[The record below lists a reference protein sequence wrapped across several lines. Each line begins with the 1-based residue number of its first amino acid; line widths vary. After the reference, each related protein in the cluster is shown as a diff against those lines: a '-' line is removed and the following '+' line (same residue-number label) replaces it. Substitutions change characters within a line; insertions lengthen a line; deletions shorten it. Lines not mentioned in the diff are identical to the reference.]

1 MEEKRREELQR
12 MAVSTRSRQP
22 ARLEALERILRLEA
36 ERGYDDRAVMGGLD
50 RFLAGWR
57 RELEEAGDTRA
68 LKGLDASFSLAY
80 RQAHHYLT
88 PSPTRYAELTQAQ
101 RGTWSRHIL
110 QGISRRIASLS
121 PPPASAAPVP
131 AQPSKQRPATRRAA
145 ARGAA
150 RKETQ
155 PAARQAAPSGLSLD
169 SPVRV
174 VQGVGPGIAD
184 KLTALGVTTV
194 HDLLYH
200 FPRRHVVLRRVRDLL
215 SGEEGAIEGTVWE
228 ARVVHMGEGGRA
240 STEAVVGD
248 ETGNIRVLWF
258 NQPFVAR
265 SLGTNDRVLISGHLR
280 PFRGQPTLE
289 ATDYQVL
296 GEEDPSLP
304 AGSLV
309 PVYPATEGLTQRT
322 LRRILRRALDVWL
335 PRLTDHLPEAV
346 RGRHDLMPLTDALRS
361 YHYPTDPEARERARR
376 RIAFDELLLIQLLM
390 LSRKRA
396 WQHGGSGIPLTTDR
410 ALLKAFLSSLPFS
423 LTGAQEQ
430 ALEEILGEMASR
442 QPMARLLQGEVG
454 SGKTVVVLAAM
465 LMAAA
470 QGYQAAIMAP
480 TEVLAEQ
487 HFLTF
492 ARLLQGLRRPVEEP
506 YLLAAYLDPFPK
518 PIGVGLLLGSL
529 KRREK
534 EEVRKRIESHS
545 LDIVVGTHALIQEDV
560 GFPRLALVV
569 VDEEQRFGVVQRRLL
584 GEKGER
590 LHMLSMSATPIPRS
604 LALTLYG
611 DLDISTIGELP
622 AGRRPV
628 RTRWARP
635 DQRGAVYSFIRQQVQ
650 AGRQTFVVCP
660 LIHESE
666 TLQTRAALE
675 EHRRLAEEVFP
686 DLRVGLLHGRM
697 SLAEKL
703 GVMESFRAAEV
714 DILVSTPVVEVGVDI
729 PNASVILI
737 DGADRFGLS
746 ELHQFRGRVGRGEHP
761 SYCILMADDPS
772 PEAQERLTILEAEG
786 DGFRV
791 AEEDLRLRGPGQL
804 MGTRQSGLPDL
815 KLASLS
821 DLELLGQARREADS
835 LLATDPE
842 LARPEHAGL
851 AAALAK
857 LAAPEEDAEEAA
869 PKLQ

>member
-1 MEEKRREELQR
+1 MGYDRWEPWEETLN
-12 MAVSTRSRQP
+12 MAVASRTRQP
-22 ARLEALERILRLEA
+22 AKLKALERILRLEA
-36 ERGYDDRAVMGGLD
+36 ERGYDDLAVMGGLD

-57 RELEEAGDTRA
+57 RELEAAGDTKA
-68 LKGLDASFSLAY
+68 LKGLEASLSLAY
-80 RQAHHYLT
+80 RQVHHYLAF
-88 PSPTRYAELTQAQ
+88 PPAHYAELTQAQ
-101 RGTWSRHIL
+101 RGTWSRHVL
-110 QGISRRIASLS
+110 QGISRRTAA
-121 PPPASAAPVP
+121 PPPPPTPVEAPKQRSAA
-131 AQPSKQRPATRRAA
+131 Q
-145 ARGAA
+145 GAP
-150 RKETQ
+150 RKG
-155 PAARQAAPSGLSLD
+155 RQTTPSGLSLD
-169 SPVRV
+169 SPVRTV
-174 VQGVGPGIAD
+174 DGVGPGIAN
-184 KLTALGVTTV
+184 KLKALGVTTV

-200 FPRRHVVLRRVRDLL
+200 FPRRHIVLRRVRDLL
-215 SGEEGAIEGTVWE
+215 SGEEGAIEGVVWE
-228 ARVVHMGEGGRA
+228 ARVVRLGEGGRA
-240 STEAVVGD
+240 ATEAVVGD
-248 ETGNIRVLWF
+248 ETGNIRALWF

-265 SLGTNDRVLISGHLR
+265 SLGTNDRVLVSGHLR

-296 GEEDPSLP
+296 GEDDPSLP

-322 LRRILRRALDVWL
+322 LRRVLRRALDAWL
-335 PRLTDHLPEAV
+335 PRLTDQLPRAV
-346 RGRHDLMPLTDALRS
+346 RERQALIPLADALRD
-361 YHYPTDPEARERARR
+361 YHYPADEEARERARQ
-376 RIAFDELLLIQLLM
+376 RIAFDELLLMQLLM

-396 WQHGGSGIPLTTDR
+396 WQHGGSGISLATDR
-410 ALLKAFLSSLPFS
+410 GLLDAFLSSLPFS
-423 LTGAQEQ
+423 LTRAQEQ
-430 ALEEILGEMASR
+430 ALEEILVEMASG

-470 QGYQAAIMAP
+470 QGRQAAIMAP

-492 ARLLQGLRRPVEEP
+492 ARLLQGLRRPVKES
-506 YLLAAYLDPFPK
+506 YLVAAYLDPLPK

-529 KRREK
+529 KKREK
-534 EEVRKRIESHS
+534 EEVRRRIESHTV
-545 LDIVVGTHALIQEDV
+545 DIVVGTHALIQEDV
-560 GFPRLALVV
+560 GFPRLALAV
-569 VDEEQRFGVVQRRLL
+569 VDEEHRFGVVQRRLL

-635 DQRGAVYSFIRQQVQ
+635 DQRGAVYGFIHQQVQ
-650 AGRQTFVVCP
+650 AGRQVFVVCP
-660 LIHESE
+660 LIQESE
-666 TLQTRAALE
+666 ALQTRAALE

-703 GVMESFRAAEV
+703 GVMEWFRAGEV
-714 DILVSTPVVEVGVDI
+714 DILVSTPVVEVGVDV

-746 ELHQFRGRVGRGEHP
+746 ELHQFRGRVGRGEHA

-772 PEAQERLTILEAEG
+772 PEAQERLTILEREA

-791 AEEDLRLRGPGQL
+791 AEEDLRLRGPGHL

-821 DLELLGQARREADS
+821 DLELLGQTQREAKG
-835 LLATDPE
+835 LLAADPE
-842 LARPEHAGL
+842 MAGPEHAGL
-851 AAALAK
+851 AAALAR
-857 LAAPEEDAEEAA
+857 LAAAEEGAEEPT